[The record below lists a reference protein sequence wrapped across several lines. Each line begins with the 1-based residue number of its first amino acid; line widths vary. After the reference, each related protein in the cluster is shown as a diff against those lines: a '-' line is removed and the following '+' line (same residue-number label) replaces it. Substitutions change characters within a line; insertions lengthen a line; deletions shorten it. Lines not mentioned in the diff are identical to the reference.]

1 MSNLIKTLWQEPCAP
16 DAPGPL
22 RRDWV
27 LVVAPILVAG
37 VEGFFSQNVVWPLLS
52 TLLTAAQALTLPW
65 RRTHPLRMVV
75 VAFGITA
82 LVQIFAFV
90 RGVEWSGFIA
100 GIFLLILPYA
110 LLRWGSG
117 RQAFIGL
124 GVIAVS
130 FATGFSLE
138 TKPWNEVIGGSL
150 FLLFPAALGAAVRY
164 QDSAQRRAKG
174 QVRIR
179 ERERLARELHDTVAH
194 HVSAIAI
201 QAQAGQA
208 VATLHPEAPLEAL
221 KVIEEAASRTLIE
234 MRSIVR
240 ALRDDG
246 HAERT
251 PAASL
256 ADIERLAADDTYPLR
271 IAVTLSGELDDLDT
285 TLASTLFRL
294 TQESVTNAV
303 RHAEGAQSVTV
314 HVTGEPEQVYLSI
327 KDDGN
332 YVEQRHPA
340 GLGLRGMVERVALLG
355 GSMSAGPG
363 KLRGWTVEATLP
375 KQGAAS

>member
-1 MSNLIKTLWQEPCAP
+1 MGACFTL
-16 DAPGPL
+16 
-22 RRDWV
+22 
-27 LVVAPILVAG
+27 
-37 VEGFFSQNVVWPLLS
+37 S
-52 TLLTAAQALTLPW
+52 
-65 RRTHPLRMVV
+65 
-75 VAFGITA
+75 
-82 LVQIFAFV
+82 
-90 RGVEWSGFIA
+90 
-100 GIFLLILPYA
+100 
-110 LLRWGSG
+110 
-117 RQAFIGL
+117 
-124 GVIAVS
+124 
-130 FATGFSLE
+130 
-138 TKPWNEVIGGSL
+138 
-150 FLLFPAALGAAVRY
+150 AALGAAVRY

-285 TLASTLFRL
+285 MLASTLFRL

-332 YVEQRHPA
+332 YVEQRHPQA
-340 GLGLRGMVERVALLG
+340 WACEAWW
-355 GSMSAGPG
+355 
-363 KLRGWTVEATLP
+363 KGWRYSVDP
-375 KQGAAS
+375 